1 MSKKKEII
9 YGAMIEDVAAE
20 GKCIARVNEK
30 VVFVDY
36 AAPGDVADLL
46 VIKKKKNYNEAVVI
60 QFHKYSELRAT
71 PFCRH
76 YGVCGGCKW
85 QHLNYETQ
93 LNLKRRQVVDSL
105 ERIAKVAFPEVL
117 PAIGSDQN
125 RFYRNKLEFTFS
137 NRKWLTREQVDSGE
151 DVDRNAVGFHL
162 PGRFDRVLDIEQCDL
177 QEVPSNEIR
186 LALKEFALENRLEF
200 YDMLAHKGFLRNL
213 VIRTA
218 STGETMA
225 IVQVAQNDQELI
237 KMTMDFLVERFPA
250 IASLFYVVNTKKN
263 DSYFDQEAI
272 LYHGK
277 AYIVERMEDLEFRIG
292 PKTFFQT
299 NSAQALKL
307 YSKAREFAA
316 LKGDEVVYDLYT
328 GAGTIANFVARQAKK
343 VVGVESI
350 AEAVDDAIVNS
361 SANGIANTVFV
372 AGDAS
377 EILTPDFTTVHGKP
391 DVVIADPPRAGM
403 HKDVVERLLE
413 LEPERI
419 VYVSCNPA
427 TQARDA
433 AILDEKYAIEA
444 AQPVDMF
451 PHTHHVENI
460 LLFKRRS

>member
-137 NRKWLTREQVDSGE
+137 NRKWLTREQVDSDE

-377 EILTPDFTTVHGKP
+377 EILTPDFTAVHGKP